1 VLCENRTGLSSLEG
15 WRLCR
20 SAKSTLSGRRGS
32 RTLKAHR
39 STVFETA
46 AIASWLALPFK
57 SCGGRNRTCVGA
69 LNRRL
74 SVPARTPPQSS
85 GRGFPCADCLSAQ
98 RESNPHFRHGKA
110 AGCRYIMGAYLKN
123 RIVIPER
130 ASWVKSSWRHSFL
143 VASPSGFVKCFN
155 WTVGCGWNC
164 GVVVEVFLAG
174 CLQPSF
180 LVGCIPIHPFVIPS
194 A

>member
-1 VLCENRTGLSSLEG
+1 MPDLFFSHAFFCVATSDARGVIGECAGRVARDWMGAQLNPTGWTAGMLVRTTGPG
-15 WRLCR
+15 AAKLCR
-20 SAKSTLSGRRGS
+20 VA
-32 RTLKAHR
+32 
-39 STVFETA
+39 
-46 AIASWLALPFK
+46 
-57 SCGGRNRTCVGA
+57 
-69 LNRRL
+69 
-74 SVPARTPPQSS
+74 
-85 GRGFPCADCLSAQ
+85 
-98 RESNPHFRHGKA
+98 
-110 AGCRYIMGAYLKN
+110 
-123 RIVIPER
+123 IPER